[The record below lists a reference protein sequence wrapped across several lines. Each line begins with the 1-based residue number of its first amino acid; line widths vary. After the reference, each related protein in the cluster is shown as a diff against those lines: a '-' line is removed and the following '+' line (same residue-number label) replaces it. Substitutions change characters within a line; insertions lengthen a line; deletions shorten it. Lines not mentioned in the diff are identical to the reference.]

1 MSRSLSSP
9 GERFG
14 AVPVTFQP
22 GEGLEDVAVP
32 IQPGR
37 GLRAVPVTL
46 QPRRGFGGCPGPF
59 PAPESVLWLSWSP
72 SSPG

>member
-22 GEGLEDVAVP
+22 GEGSEDVAVP

-37 GLRAVPVTL
+37 GVE
-46 QPRRGFGGCPGPF
+46 GCPGLS
-59 PAPESVLWLSWSP
+59 PAPERI
-72 SSPG
+72 